1 LFSWYSADV
10 CTDATFADLLPEQ
23 RANPSLNSWPEGV
36 AYLEQQKLRLPTNKY
51 RRLHL
56 NLPGA
61 PTGAFFDQ
69 GADLAAV
76 VEGRRA
82 LPPEDGVTYW
92 AFVDMSGGSAD
103 DAVLSIAHKVE
114 KRIVVDLVEKQAG
127 GCPFDPRAAIA
138 KFCDILKRYR
148 LTRVV

>member
-1 LFSWYSADV
+1 MRDWNLLEALQPDPTRPDALTWITSYDTIYNVPGVPLFDLKKIGRAGTDTRMLFSWYSADL
-10 CTDATFADLLPEQ
+10 CTDSTFAELPPEQ
-23 RANPSLNSWPEGV
+23 RENPSMASWPEGA

-69 GADLAAV
+69 GAVLAAV

-82 LPPEDGVTYW
+82 LPPEAGV
-92 AFVDMSGGSAD
+92 S
-103 DAVLSIAHKVE
+103 
-114 KRIVVDLVEKQAG
+114 
-127 GCPFDPRAAIA
+127 
-138 KFCDILKRYR
+138 
-148 LTRVV
+148 